1 MILAEPKGQAKVL
14 VDLLNTPVAEI
25 VVPRAKAGPEGPAQS
40 GGVASATA
48 TVLAREA
55 APMAE
60 RPVGDATLASVVP
73 PAEDGSLPHSS
84 NATSHQPQQVT
95 ASPAPV
101 GSDAQV
107 SSPMTTAPTAPKVGR
122 RVAVGRAAWYQHPG
136 RTASGER
143 FNPNQL
149 TAAHRSL
156 PFGTKLRVVN
166 TKTGRSV
173 VVRINDRIP
182 KTTKKILIDLS
193 RASATAIGL
202 TSVGIVAVYRLDPT

>member
-1 MILAEPKGQAKVL
+1 
-14 VDLLNTPVAEI
+14 
-25 VVPRAKAGPEGPAQS
+25 
-40 GGVASATA
+40 
-48 TVLAREA
+48 
-55 APMAE
+55 
-60 RPVGDATLASVVP
+60 
-73 PAEDGSLPHSS
+73 
-84 NATSHQPQQVT
+84 
-95 ASPAPV
+95 
-101 GSDAQV
+101 
-107 SSPMTTAPTAPKVGR
+107 
-122 RVAVGRAAWYQHPG
+122 VAVGRAAWYQHPG